1 MDEKLKKYIPKRK
14 ITKSAIMPLCTLFF
28 SFCWIKFSVLI
39 WITLGVKDFFSSQFK
54 VGSGSGFFSDEP
66 DLGKNIS
73 DPHPWIWRWR
83 KSAILYDF
91 FLHSLWWESFDGKIG
106 CLCWT
111 DWLSGD
117 KDKWRRIFIGSQ
129 RQTRTFH
136 GKNILYRRHNNM
148 KRIAS
153 SFRQIY

>member
-1 MDEKLKKYIPKRK
+1 MH
-14 ITKSAIMPLCTLFF
+14 TFF
-28 SFCWIKFSVLI
+28 PFCWIKFSVLI
-39 WITLGVKDFFSSQFK
+39 WITLGVKDFFSSQVK
-54 VGSGSGFFSDEP
+54 VGSGSGIFSDEP

-106 CLCWT
+106 CLCRT

-117 KDKWRRIFIGSQ
+117 KDKWKRIFIGSQ

-153 SFRQIY
+153 SSRQIY